1 MLYVVECAYTD
12 PSEAAW
18 NTFTIRKT
26 TGAGLCPVYAS
37 ALPRSRGLPCY
48 LALHDIHDATV
59 IDSDAYR
66 RNGGG
71 HFARWHRRSPTAS
84 PSLSNE

>member
-1 MLYVVECAYTD
+1 L
-12 PSEAAW
+12 SE
-18 NTFTIRKT
+18 
-26 TGAGLCPVYAS
+26 GC
-37 ALPRSRGLPCY
+37 PCY

-71 HFARWHRRSPTAS
+71 HFARASALSARAAPATWRCTISMMLPSSTATPTAATAAAI
-84 PSLSNE
+84 